1 MFRTQPSGG
10 VWAGSHPLT
19 TSWFT
24 FGTTLLCSSSHCTV
38 WHSFARPFNSQCN
51 ILHIAHALH
60 VAIHIAM
67 FGTLHI
73 ALFSTLLPGLS
84 LGRLSTCQMPSRTSR
99 SRPSPEIGSLSPSL
113 SGCWR
118 GRWDWTIGDPSSWSS
133 CPWQLAS
140 VHEAR
145 RHVIGSAEE
154 HVGVVS
160 ARLRLVRE
168 PLRVVESLQRGVDV
182 VVVASWRVACAWEAW
197 GEAMRRTR
205 ILVRVERIRG

>member
-1 MFRTQPSGG
+1 MGRKTPFDHKLVHIWHHAALQQ
-10 VWAGSHPLT
+10 
-19 TSWFT
+19 FT
-24 FGTTLLCSSSHCTV
+24 LHCLALFCS
-38 WHSFARPFNSQCN
+38 ASQF
-51 ILHIAHALH
+51 ILHIG
-60 VAIHIAM
+60 VHIAM

-99 SRPSPEIGSLSPSL
+99 SWPSPEIGSLSPSL

-118 GRWDWTIGDPSSWSS
+118 GRWDWTIGDPSPWSS
-133 CPWQLAS
+133 RPWQLAS

-182 VVVASWRVACAWEAW
+182 VVVTSWRVACAWEAL
-197 GEAMRRTR
+197 GEERRTR